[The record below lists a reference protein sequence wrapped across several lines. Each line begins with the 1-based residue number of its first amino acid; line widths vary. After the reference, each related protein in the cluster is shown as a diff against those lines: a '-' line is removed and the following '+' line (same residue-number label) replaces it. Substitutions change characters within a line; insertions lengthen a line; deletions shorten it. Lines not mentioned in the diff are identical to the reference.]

1 MPKMLAKG
9 FRLQVRVGGLWRTV
23 FSDAANWRRLRKLTF
38 APVEADALRLVVT
51 ETWGDEKAHVFALD
65 AK

>member
-1 MPKMLAKG
+1 MFKD
-9 FRLQVRVGGLWRTV
+9 
-23 FSDAANWRRLRKLTF
+23 DANYLRLRKVSF
-38 APVEADALRLVVT
+38 APAEADAMRLVVT